1 MKNGY
6 RIVDTDT
13 HVVPAMELL
22 YDYGSEDLKSRW
34 DELSPYLQLNANP
47 KTAYGDWERPNH
59 TLSVAPYQYTRRLG
73 EKIDAGEK
81 IHTGK
86 EAKSPLA
93 AAVSKGAKASPEP
106 GVSHDNAP
114 GRLRAMDEEGTDV
127 HLLIPGTFAM
137 ASTALDTSLSV
148 ELLASYNRYIVDYA
162 SADPTRVKPSIQ
174 VHGAEYTGYGIRVNA
189 IVLGGGPTPM
199 ADRVAD
205 EMARVVRGPE
215 YVRPPRGVAAPFEE
229 FGRLLTVLCTEE
241 ARSITGAVIP
251 VDRGISAGLLT
262 STMIYLRQGGLLP
275 SGDLHLLAH
284 DLIGFPKDPTDRP

>member
-1 MKNGY
+1 VRLDGKVAILTGATSGFG
-6 RIVDTDT
+6 RAASIALTAAGAE
-13 HVVPAMELL
+13 VVGMARREEAGRQLERDAAELESAGELL
-22 YDYGSEDLKSRW
+22 FVPGDVRSPEDC
-34 DELSPYLQLNANP
+34 
-47 KTAYGDWERPNH
+47 
-59 TLSVAPYQYTRRLG
+59 RRLVAVAA
-73 EKIDAGEK
+73 DAFGRVD
-81 IHTGK
+81 ILVNNAG
-86 EAKSPLA
+86 SVGSDPVA
-93 AAVSKGAKASPEP
+93 ASHEVSEEDWDDVLDTNLKGAFFCCRYALEHMRRQQDGVILNVSSINAVHAVARMAAYNASKA
-106 GVSHDNAP
+106 A
-114 GRLRAMDEEGTDV
+114 LL
-127 HLLIPGTFAM
+127 HLSKT
-137 ASTALDTSLSV
+137 
-148 ELLASYNRYIVDYA
+148 LAV
-162 SADPTRVKPSIQ
+162 
-174 VHGAEYTGYGIRVNA
+174 EYTGYGIRVNA